1 MTRFKSKN
9 LIFSQTKLVTLTFP
23 IIKLKLL
30 ISLRNKFMA
39 SKLTKRISPHLY
51 IIYNMH
57 MQTLYKKE
65 S

>member
-30 ISLRNKFMA
+30 ISLRNKLMT
-39 SKLTKRISPHLY
+39 SKLTKRISSHLY